1 MNLKEKKNSQK
12 VKFNLGRGDRSNSTS
27 FLCWGLRRWALML
40 LRLFNPPQGAPECE
54 VTQSCPT
61 LCEYTLSSILAW
73 RQGTPSSQII
83 APVSHH
89 DWGWPGDERV
99 LIIVTIITK
108 TETSLAVQCL
118 RLQASIAG
126 DTGSIP
132 GRGTKIPH
140 VVQHHPRINR

>member
-27 FLCWGLRRWALML
+27 ILCWGLRRWALML

-54 VTQSCPT
+54 VTQSCWT

-118 RLQASIAG
+118 RLHIFTAR
-126 DTGSIP
+126 GS
-132 GRGTKIPH
+132 GSVSGLG
-140 VVQHHPRINR
+140 N